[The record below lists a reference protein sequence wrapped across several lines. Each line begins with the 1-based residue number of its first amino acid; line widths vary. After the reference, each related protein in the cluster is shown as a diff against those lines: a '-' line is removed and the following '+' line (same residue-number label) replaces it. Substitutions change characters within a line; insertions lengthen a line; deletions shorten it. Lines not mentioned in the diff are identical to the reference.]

1 MTLSAPLKMENE
13 RQISEKLLTRL
24 KGEYQA
30 KYGFEMDEW
39 TAIMLYEITM
49 RFTILNRTMEASK
62 GEVEKAVQQINGQL
76 TPIHFKDEKQ
86 AFRHGL
92 GKSIGVN
99 IAIALTVCVV
109 SFFAFWLVYTS
120 QEYND
125 KRRIIREYKNI
136 QQYRLLANEGEII
149 ENKNGKYL
157 VLKRHPEKGDI
168 RIGKEYKKGERKDEI
183 LVPLGR

>member
-1 MTLSAPLKMENE
+1 MTLSAPLKMENK

-39 TAIMLYEITM
+39 TAIILYEITM
-49 RFTILNRTMEASK
+49 RFTMLNRTMEESK

-86 AFRHGL
+86 AFRYGL
-92 GKSIGVN
+92 GNSIGTN
-99 IAIALTVCVV
+99 TAIALTVCLALGFVF
-109 SFFAFWLVYTS
+109 SLIYTS
-120 QEYND
+120 QEYTD
-125 KRRIIREYKNI
+125 KRRIIRANKNI

-157 VLKRHPEKGDI
+157 VLKLNPEKGDI
-168 RIGKEYKKGERKDEI
+168 KIGKEYKKGERKDEI